1 MATTVPTSIVLPS
14 DDKSRKEIMGA
25 VKEISVALTHIDGQK
40 EQIKTIVE
48 DIALGYKSNGI
59 TKAMINKIARIY
71 HKQNKDVTF
80 GQNEDLETLY
90 ETIFPASE

>member
-1 MATTVPTSIVLPS
+1 MSTSVPTSIVLPS
-14 DDKSRKEIMGA
+14 DDKSRKEIMDA
-25 VKEISVALTHIDGQK
+25 VKEISVSLTRIDGEK
-40 EQIKTIVE
+40 EQVKNIVE

-90 ETIFPASE
+90 ETIFPTND